1 MVGPAFCLT
10 SGEIKPVAVSWLKVC
25 ALIPVNDTQVQ
36 VQLWRGC
43 KAVSN
48 SVSVCF
54 VIHIAKKFFA
64 FSTGDLV

>member
-1 MVGPAFCLT
+1 
-10 SGEIKPVAVSWLKVC
+10 VC
-25 ALIPVNDTQVQ
+25 ALIPVNDTQ

>member
-10 SGEIKPVAVSWLKVC
+10 SVEIKPVAVSWLKVC

-36 VQLWRGC
+36 LWRGF
-43 KAVSN
+43 KALSN

-54 VIHIAKKFFA
+54 VIRIAKKFFA

>member
-10 SGEIKPVAVSWLKVC
+10 SVVIKPGAVSWIKVC
-25 ALIPVNDTQVQ
+25 ALIPVNDTQ